1 MQCSHRRMCHVPFF
15 SPSHHHRAIW
25 WVLSKNSNKH
35 YGTKYCKWISVRAS
49 ALSPFIN
56 EQVFVSRQCTQ
67 IDSIR
72 LLDKWLLHLLQRAR
86 RKHIRSG
93 KHTSEWKDRSLC
105 CSSTAA
111 TSQYTTTA
119 HRRSSSTA
127 APLVTSSPLV
137 TQGGESERLRIIG
150 VWWGAIVIRDS
161 VLLGFLHMAPKVY
174 TDKITVI
181 NKISLINSG
190 KASSCFY

>member
-1 MQCSHRRMCHVPFF
+1 MFTSQDVPCSSLFSE
-15 SPSHHHRAIW
+15 SPSQSYMMSAKQKLKR
-25 WVLSKNSNKH
+25 

-67 IDSIR
+67 VDSIR

-86 RKHIRSG
+86 RKHIRGG
-93 KHTSEWKDRSLC
+93 KRTSEWKDRSLC

-127 APLVTSSPLV
+127 APLQLIHQLEWPKEGNLRDCWLSVSDEVLSWSETVSS
-137 TQGGESERLRIIG
+137 
-150 VWWGAIVIRDS
+150 
-161 VLLGFLHMAPKVY
+161 
-174 TDKITVI
+174 
-181 NKISLINSG
+181 
-190 KASSCFY
+190 

>member
-1 MQCSHRRMCHVPFF
+1 MKQWIYNNILGLHDASFKHCHHDVQCSHRRMCHVPLF

-25 WVLSKNSNKH
+25 WVLSKNSNKR

-49 ALSPFIN
+49 SLSPFIN

-67 IDSIR
+67 VDSIR

-86 RKHIRSG
+86 RKHISSG
-93 KHTSEWKDRSLC
+93 KGTSEWKDRSLC

-111 TSQYTTTA
+111 TTQYTTTA

-127 APLVTSSPLV
+127 APLQPIHQLQWPKEGNLRDCWLSVSDEVLSWSETVSS
-137 TQGGESERLRIIG
+137 
-150 VWWGAIVIRDS
+150 
-161 VLLGFLHMAPKVY
+161 
-174 TDKITVI
+174 
-181 NKISLINSG
+181 
-190 KASSCFY
+190 